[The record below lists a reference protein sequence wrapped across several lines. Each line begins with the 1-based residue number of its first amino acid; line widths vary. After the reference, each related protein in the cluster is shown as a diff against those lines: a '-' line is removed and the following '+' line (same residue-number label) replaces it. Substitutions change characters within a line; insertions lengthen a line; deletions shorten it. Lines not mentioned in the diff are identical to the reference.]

1 MSQPC
6 HASCFVPS
14 NLETAHY
21 NVISLMATPQGHPV
35 VIMRSKTP
43 SEYGWCIL
51 HRFSTVFFT
60 SRSDAESYCNK
71 HHFTDFRGGRKHE

>member
-6 HASCFVPS
+6 YASCFVPS

-21 NVISLMATPQGHPV
+21 DVISLMATPQGRPV
-35 VIMRSKTP
+35 AIMRSKSP
-43 SEYGWCIL
+43 SDYCWCIL
-51 HRFSTVFFT
+51 RGFSTIFFT

-71 HHFTDFRGGRKHE
+71 HHFTNFKGGRQHE